1 MYLKVKSRWWA
12 AVLSCALAACG
23 GGGGGDS
30 GEPAP
35 QITSDKTSLNVT
47 LINGTGALS
56 DSINFTMHGGS
67 GTYYAMAT
75 SDNDQVRWDV
85 YFSSDTSAT
94 VSVTPQSAAVGTRTT
109 GTLTFHLCRDENC
122 AHEVWHQDVPFT
134 ATNYAIDTSALTLS
148 GSEGDIASPVA
159 RSISPEDTTGEL
171 TFTAQDAPFL
181 SIDHS
186 QAGKVI
192 FTASGAGSAAGSY
205 TGVVDIGIA
214 SQTQGTSNQRQ
225 IPVSFTVGL
234 GIIAPAVP
242 ALPLTSKSTISD
254 LQGAA
259 AVRFAGSQVP
269 SWTASSDSAWLVLDN
284 PTGTGPGSLGF
295 HVDPALSKQL
305 ANGKTHTATV
315 TLSATGLSDVT
326 FPIALNKAL
335 PNVAIVTPNGVL
347 SGMVNTVRVTGKGF
361 NGLSA
366 SDFSIDGIAPSAV
379 TIESDTAA
387 RLTVPA
393 LSAGART
400 VSVPSAL
407 GDSGATA
414 ALGVRA
420 ADTLVASSANTSGVK
435 RAAIFDATRNAV
447 FATVSDQNSL
457 LRLKLVSGQWQVE
470 AVPVDQVG
478 SLVLSPDAS
487 TLYVTSGSRLLAID
501 PDSMQTQHAYTAPIG
516 LSALGNWD
524 TPIPMTHDQRLWFA
538 GDQWD
543 GVVYFDLTDKTFHR
557 QDTSSDSFVYSA
569 RIGSAADG
577 SLLTFETGSL
587 SPAQAV
593 QWYSTRTGNVEIP
606 SGSPLGGVSA
616 QFDASGKLALL
627 TLSGDQ
633 RQLYRVSDLSLRGNV
648 VIAPGEAASYMLL
661 APDGRRVYAF
671 VALDGSVAMDHIEV
685 FDTTRFVAGTTDFVN
700 LGQMPLTIQAGGCDS
715 NPYHA
720 CDWRGRLFL
729 DPTGTVL
736 FWISNAKLVV
746 MPISASLSGI
756 SAAGKSMA
764 QGLQLKHAQP
774 ASSRR

>member
-1 MYLKVKSRWWA
+1 MYLKVKPRWWA

-23 GGGGGDS
+23 GGGGDS
-30 GEPAP
+30 GESAP
-35 QITSDKTSLNVT
+35 QITSDKTSLNVA

-56 DSINFTMHGGS
+56 DSINFTMNGGS

-75 SDNDQVRWDV
+75 SDSDAVQVNI
-85 YFSSDTSAT
+85 YFSSDNSAT
-94 VSVTPQSAAVGTRTT
+94 VSVTPPASAAGTRTT
-109 GTLTFHLCRDENC
+109 GLVTFHLCRDENC
-122 AHEVWHQDVPFT
+122 KNEVWHQDVPFT
-134 ATNYAIDTSALTLS
+134 ATDYAIDTSALTLS
-148 GSEGDIASPVA
+148 GSEGEVASPVA

-186 QAGKVI
+186 RAGQVI
-192 FTASGAGSAAGSY
+192 FTASGTGSTAGSY
-205 TGVVDIGIA
+205 TGAVDIGIA
-214 SQTQGTSNQRQ
+214 SKAQVSSPQTQ
-225 IPVSFTVGL
+225 IPLSFTVGL

-242 ALPLTSKSTISD
+242 ALPLNSKSTASD

-284 PTGTGPGSLGF
+284 PAGTGPGSLGF

-305 ANGKTHTATV
+305 ANGKTHTSMV

-326 FPIALNKAL
+326 FPVALNKAL
-335 PNVAIVTPNGVL
+335 PNVAIATPNGVL

-366 SDFSIDGIAPSAV
+366 SDFSIGGIAPSAV

-393 LSAGART
+393 LSAGAWT
-400 VSVPSAL
+400 VSIPSVL

-420 ADTLVASSANTSGVK
+420 ADTLVASSVNTSGVK

-447 FATVSDQNSL
+447 FATVGDQNSL
-457 LRLKLVSGQWQVE
+457 VRLKLVSGQWQVN
-470 AVPVDQVG
+470 AVPIDQVG
-478 SLVLSPDAS
+478 HLALSPDAT
-487 TLYVTSGSRLLAID
+487 TLYVASGSRLLAID
-501 PDSMQTQHAYTAPIG
+501 PDSLQTLHAYAAPF
-516 LSALGNWD
+516 ALNVGGNWD

-543 GVVYFDLTDKTFHR
+543 GVVYFDLMDKTFHR
-557 QDTSSDSFVYSA
+557 QNTSSDSFVHSA

-577 SLLTFETGSL
+577 SVLTFETGDM
-587 SPAQAV
+587 SPAQSV
-593 QWYSTRTGNVEIP
+593 QWYSSRTGTVKIP
-606 SGSPLGGVSA
+606 SGSPTGGVGA
-616 QFDASGKLALL
+616 KFDASGKLALL
-627 TLSGDQ
+627 TILWDQ
-633 RQLYRVSDLSLRGNV
+633 YQLYRVSDLSLLGNV
-648 VIAPGEAASYMLL
+648 VIAPGEAASDMLL
-661 APDGRRVYAF
+661 APDGRRVYVL
-671 VALDGSVAMDHIEV
+671 VALDGSAAMDHIEV
-685 FDTTRFVAGTTDFVN
+685 FDTTRFAAGTTNFVK
-700 LGQMPLTIQAGGCDS
+700 LGQIPLTIQAAGCDP
-715 NPYHA
+715 NPHQT

-736 FWISNAKLVV
+736 FWIGDAKLVV
-746 MPISASLSGI
+746 MPINASLSGI
-756 SAAGKSMA
+756 SAAGKSLG
-764 QGLQLKHAQP
+764 QGLQLKQAQP
-774 ASSRR
+774 ASLRR